1 MDNLQTRMKRIFKKQ
16 TIFFDNCRNQRCEKR
31 RLALWQM
38 RKRNSNA
45 WRRNPARFVA
55 YPGDMSDLSGLSD
68 DVTTGTVAGASSS
81 ERGIAI
87 ATEFARSLL
96 TTASPFPQVAPGTPL
111 PALFAPI
118 APGTPLPALFAPA
131 APNTPPSPLV
141 LSAPAA
147 GSASSASRPKR
158 VGVFVDG
165 GHLRHSLKF
174 FFKES
179 TYTVDYDTVFY
190 IIDQLEEGA
199 EIVTRQI
206 HDVFDLPDLNHKDP
220 RVKRLVRYATFLRDT
235 RKFVVPEY
243 WFKWNG
249 TKKVQSGVDAGLAT
263 KIALSMRRNLDKII
277 LIAGD
282 GDFVSSIKMIRE
294 DYPEVE
300 IEVISFGTRASN
312 LLMQEADVS
321 RKTKCIED
329 IAVKW
334 NDLIKRF

>member
-1 MDNLQTRMKRIFKKQ
+1 MDNLQTRMRRILKKQ
-16 TIFFDNCRNQRCEKR
+16 KIFFDNCRNQRCEKR

-45 WRRNPARFVA
+45 WRRNPERSVT

-131 APNTPPSPLV
+131 APNTPPSPIV

-165 GHLRHSLKF
+165 GHLRHSLKDCF
-174 FFKES
+174 NDS
-179 TYTVDYDTVFY
+179 YTVDYNTVFY

-220 RVKRLVRYATFLRDT
+220 RVKRLKGYARYLKDN

-243 WFKWNG
+243 RFKWDG
-249 TKKVQSGVDAGLAT
+249 TKNVQSGVDAGLAT
-263 KIALSMRRNLDKII
+263 SIALSMLRNLDKII

-282 GDFVSSIKMIRE
+282 GDFVPSIQMIRVE
-294 DYPEVE
+294 YPEVE